1 MPHIVGLSLLVLW
14 SLGYLTPYSIIGFFE
29 ILFFIAFIQYILRK
43 IKNLNFLK
51 FKSNKKVIEPA
62 LENII

>member
-43 IKNLNFLK
+43 IGKDGIIDIKKQDFLN
-51 FKSNKKVIEPA
+51 IAE
-62 LENII
+62 